1 MTGPSEDSKLRAF
14 LRGESRQVRQVERWA
29 KSVASSPRFGIP
41 ASERDDIV
49 QEAMISLYRAA
60 ARSGRP
66 LRSTLR
72 AFVRHVAASRCIDWL
87 RKSRPRVGLT
97 EEPPDPSPP
106 PDYRIQLVSEF
117 SGVRLAMDR
126 LGDKCRQIII
136 LRFDRQFSFEEISQR
151 TGVKESTLRV
161 RLFDCLKR
169 IRHLMRSQKR
179 DVV

>member
-1 MTGPSEDSKLRAF
+1 
-14 LRGESRQVRQVERWA
+14 
-29 KSVASSPRFGIP
+29 
-41 ASERDDIV
+41 
-49 QEAMISLYRAA
+49 
-60 ARSGRP
+60 
-66 LRSTLR
+66 
-72 AFVRHVAASRCIDWL
+72 
-87 RKSRPRVGLT
+87 
-97 EEPPDPSPP
+97 
-106 PDYRIQLVSEF
+106 
-117 SGVRLAMDR
+117 MDR